1 MVVPRKALDFE
12 AIGDAQSPA
21 SDVAGHL
28 EAREYL
34 HDLQAPFTEPSASF
48 FKPASCL
55 HPLAHP
61 DATLL
66 TPLLQP
72 FRKSSTD
79 TILPCSLSYLGE
91 VPVTTPEDSLLGH
104 QGPC

>member
-1 MVVPRKALDFE
+1 MVVPRKAADFE
-12 AIGDAQSPA
+12 ALGKAQSPA
-21 SDVAGHL
+21 SDVAGSS

-34 HDLQAPFTEPSASF
+34 FDLQAALTEPSASF
-48 FKPASCL
+48 FKPASGL

-61 DATLL
+61 DSTLL

-72 FRKSSTD
+72 FRKPSTD

-91 VPVTTPEDSLLGH
+91 IPVATPEDRLLGH